1 MNKRK
6 DYPDERPYKSWQM
19 KRLLRQIEC
28 DLMDLNTYILSADA
42 HNKRLKEVQE
52 MFFEIALRLD

>member
-1 MNKRK
+1 MNRRTK
-6 DYPDERPYKSWQM
+6 YPDHRKYQSWQL

-28 DLMDLNTYILSADA
+28 DLMDLNTYILSTDA
-42 HNKRLKEVQE
+42 HQKRLKDIQE